1 MDNENTAWLNLFL
14 AIIANN
20 GYYEKL
26 RCFMKKRG
34 YNFADMASM
43 LNDRYKDAPEGMS
56 PYLYMD
62 SLEDL
67 LGLEELL
74 PGKGIEEFHDIND
87 IVDYVNDN
95 YLWKEAC

>member
-1 MDNENTAWLNLFL
+1 MDNETIAWLNLFL
-14 AIIANN
+14 AIITNN

-26 RCFMKKRG
+26 RYFMKKRR

-43 LNDRYKDAPEGMS
+43 LNNEYEDAPDGMS

-67 LGLEELL
+67 LMD
-74 PGKGIEEFHDIND
+74 KGIKGFHDIND
-87 IVDYVNDN
+87 IVNYVNDN
-95 YLWKEAC
+95 CLWKEAW

>member
-1 MDNENTAWLNLFL
+1 MDNETVAWLNLFL
-14 AIIANN
+14 AIITNN

-26 RCFMKKRG
+26 RYFMKKRG

-43 LNDRYKDAPEGMS
+43 LNNEYEDAPDGMS

-67 LGLEELL
+67 LMD
-74 PGKGIEEFHDIND
+74 KGIKGFHDIND
-87 IVDYVNDN
+87 IVNYVNDHC
-95 YLWKEAC
+95 LWKEAW